1 MLPWD
6 AKGLNMKKSSWSEHH
21 AIGAAQPVMTGSASS
36 NTEGGVHFTMECNG
50 VDVPF
55 AINQD
60 VLAILD
66 GKPDGE
72 LDVMAIF
79 TRYRA
84 RIIGVA
90 VRLLRAGV
98 TSTPV
103 VMHSAYFR

>member
-1 MLPWD
+1 
-6 AKGLNMKKSSWSEHH
+6 MKKSTWNEHH
-21 AIGAAQPVMTGSASS
+21 AMGAALPVMTGSASS
-36 NTEGGVHFTMECNG
+36 SAEGGVSFTMECNG

-60 VLAILD
+60 VLAVLD

-72 LDVMAIF
+72 LDVLAIF
-79 TRYRA
+79 TKYRA

-98 TSTPV
+98 TSSPV